1 MLIVKNGQTEFGSP
15 SSTSVLPV
23 VHIQDLSSEDE
34 GVDVEDYELIECMKG
49 LASIMS
55 KSNSLGRSFGR
66 GRGRNFCTGIQLF

>member
-1 MLIVKNGQTEFGSP
+1 MLFR
-15 SSTSVLPV
+15 
-23 VHIQDLSSEDE
+23 SSEDE